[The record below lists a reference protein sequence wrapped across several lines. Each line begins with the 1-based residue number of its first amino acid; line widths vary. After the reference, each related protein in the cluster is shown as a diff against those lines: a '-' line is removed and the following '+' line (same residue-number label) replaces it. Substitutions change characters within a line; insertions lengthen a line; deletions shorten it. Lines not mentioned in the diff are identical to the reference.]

1 MACGRRIRAAVA
13 GAAALGFFYMVLL
26 SPPPAVADDIEDAR
40 AIIFSGRDVWL
51 NGAFLNGGVLWS
63 PTALDED
70 GLLFKFM
77 LSGGLYRYN
86 AGDLGGERVIGSEW
100 AVQLLPGWHI
110 KRGTFEVKVFMGPEF
125 QQYHLSPNAPGNL
138 LNGSKFGLRVS
149 GEVWD
154 EPTVTTMIAADASLG
169 TIDNTSSARVGFG
182 WKVLDMF
189 YAGPETQVYGAS
201 GYSQWRWG
209 IHITSFK
216 TGDAEWSAAGG
227 YALDSNNRSSP
238 YLRLGFMQRVGGN

>member
-1 MACGRRIRAAVA
+1 MTCRGRVH
-13 GAAALGFFYMVLL
+13 AAALAVAIVVLL
-26 SPPPAVADDIEDAR
+26 SPPPPARADDVEDAR
-40 AIIFSGRDVWL
+40 AIVFSGRDVWL

-70 GLLFKFM
+70 GLLFKFL

-110 KRGTFEVKVFMGPEF
+110 KRGTFEAKVFMGPEF
-125 QQYHLSPNAPGNL
+125 QQHRLSPDDPGNQ
-138 LNGSKFGLRVS
+138 LNGSKIGLRLA
-149 GEVWD
+149 GEIWY
-154 EPTVTTMIAADASLG
+154 EPTSQSMIAADASLG
-169 TIDNTSSARVGFG
+169 TIGSTSSGRVGVG

-189 YAGPETQVYGAS
+189 YAGPETQAYGAS

-209 IHITSFK
+209 AHVTSFK

-227 YALDSNNRSSP
+227 LAIDSNSRSSP
-238 YLRLGFMQRVGGN
+238 YLRLGFMQRVSGD